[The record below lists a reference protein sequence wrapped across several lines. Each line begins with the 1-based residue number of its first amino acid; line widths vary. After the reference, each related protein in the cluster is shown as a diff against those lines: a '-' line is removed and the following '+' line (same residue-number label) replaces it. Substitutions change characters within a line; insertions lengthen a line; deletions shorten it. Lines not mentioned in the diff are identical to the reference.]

1 MKKSQLSVVIDS
13 DRVDTIDIL
22 ARCHDISRSAMIDD
36 LLRRGLKRL
45 SVVEVKALETEHCKR
60 AKGDA

>member
-1 MKKSQLSVVIDS
+1 MRKTQLSIVIDA

-22 ARCHDISRSAMIDD
+22 AKHHDISRSAMVDE

-45 SVVEVKALETEHCKR
+45 TALETQALETEHLKR
-60 AKGDA
+60 KRGK